1 MGLMNWFSK
10 RGKRSSLVGIDI
22 GSSAVKIAVLRPNG
36 SSSYQLEALGSC
48 ELPEDSIVDGAILS
62 KLPVAEAIEEIFKTQ
77 KIKNSKIAT
86 SISGHSVIVKKVTL
100 PALSREELDESIQWE
115 AERYI
120 PFDISDVNVDYQI
133 VRESP
138 EGQKLDVI
146 LVAAKKEKITDYTSV
161 ISMAGKIPVV
171 VDIDAFAL
179 QNVYEANYQPDSQ
192 TFVAMLN
199 IGHSVM
205 NIAIVRGR
213 DFLFTRDIAIGGSH
227 YTDFLQKELDLTYG
241 DAEKYK
247 KGSEVPEDL
256 SEQVGSIL
264 NSVSEN
270 LALEV
275 EKTFDYFKTT
285 TNSEEIQEIYLSGG
299 ASRTSGLREYLAEKF
314 HVPVEFL
321 NPFRRIVANGKS
333 SSFDLET
340 SASDYAIAV
349 GLALRT
355 AQDR

>member
-1 MGLMNWFSK
+1 MGLVNWLSN
-10 RGKRSSLVGIDI
+10 RGKKGSLVGVDI
-22 GSSAVKIAVLRPNG
+22 GSSAVKIAALRPNG
-36 SSSYQLEALGSC
+36 SSGYQLEALGSYQ
-48 ELPEDSIVDGAILS
+48 LPEDSIVDGAIIS
-62 KLPVAEAIEEIFKTQ
+62 KLPVAEAIEEIFRTQ
-77 KIKNSKIAT
+77 KIKNSRIAT
-86 SISGHSVIVKKVTL
+86 SISGHSVIVKKITL

-138 EGQKLDVI
+138 EGQKLDII

-179 QNVYEANYQPDSQ
+179 QNVYEVNYRPEPK
-192 TFVAMLN
+192 TFAAMLN
-199 IGHSVM
+199 IGHNVM
-205 NIAIVRGR
+205 NIAIVRGS

-227 YTDFLQKELDLTYG
+227 YTDFLQKELGVTFA

-247 KGSEVPEDL
+247 KGSEVPAEL
-256 SEQVGSIL
+256 SDQVTSIL
-264 NSVSEN
+264 DSVSEN

-285 TNSEEIQEIYLSGG
+285 TNSNEIQEIYLSGG
-299 ASRTSGLREYLAEKF
+299 ASRTAGLREYLAEKF

-321 NPFRRIVANGKS
+321 NPFRRISANGKEP
-333 SSFDLET
+333 SFELGT
-340 SASDYAIAV
+340 SASDYVIAV